1 MSDRTQSRRPNP
13 IRPLTGPNGFVVS
26 IAVIV
31 SVLAILIGGHLYGR
45 FLSARDLGGR
55 DNAIQQLSAQ
65 GQKLKAHAD
74 NLSAQVTN
82 LQIQLSKTEA
92 ALEAIM
98 PSANT
103 YDIHPNESVI
113 VGDGHLSLGLV
124 GAPNNDS
131 VVLDINGKQQTVS
144 AGQNITVAADAS
156 TNCRVQ
162 VQSFDVF
169 KARLTATCSGNK
181 PQ

>member
-1 MSDRTQSRRPNP
+1 MSDRTQSRRQGP
-13 IRPLTGPNGFVVS
+13 IRPLTGPNGFVVT

-31 SVLAILIGGHLYGR
+31 SMLAILIGGHIYGR

-55 DNAIQQLSAQ
+55 DNTIEQLSAQ
-65 GQKLKAHAD
+65 GQKLKTHAD
-74 NLSAQVTN
+74 DLSAQVTE
-82 LQIQLSKTEA
+82 LQIKLTKAQAE
-92 ALEAIM
+92 LEAIK

-103 YDIHPNESVI
+103 YDIHPNESLI
-113 VGDGHLSLGLV
+113 VGDGHLAVGLV
-124 GAPNNDS
+124 GAPNNDN
-131 VVLDINGKQQTVS
+131 VMLDINGKQQTAS
-144 AGQNITVAADAS
+144 AGQVIAIAVDAS

-169 KARLTATCSGNK
+169 KARLTATCSGGK